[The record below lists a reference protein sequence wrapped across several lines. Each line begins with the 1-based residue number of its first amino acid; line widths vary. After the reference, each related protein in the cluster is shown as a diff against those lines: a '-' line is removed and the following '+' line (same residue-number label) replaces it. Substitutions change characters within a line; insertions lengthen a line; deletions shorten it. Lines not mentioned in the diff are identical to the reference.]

1 MVTGGLLLC
10 SRKPGSKPQVEAATC
25 GTGVQKERPA
35 SFVQVGPGE
44 AFPGSAGEEGLV
56 VASGN
61 SSVGTHDTSE
71 EGGGHC
77 SCPSWGGPL
86 FSLRPWGVCV
96 RFNDSY
102 LETRLL
108 LEGY

>member
-1 MVTGGLLLC
+1 MVKGGLLIC

-25 GTGVQKERPA
+25 GTGIQKERPA

-61 SSVGTHDTSE
+61 SSVGIPDTSE
-71 EGGGHC
+71 ESGGHC
-77 SCPSWGGPL
+77 SCPSWRAGGSSFL
-86 FSLRPWGVCV
+86 SQTLGSLCSV
-96 RFNDSY
+96 
-102 LETRLL
+102 
-108 LEGY
+108 